1 VRGATPHKL
10 WSGLSREFRSGVSE
24 GDVRD
29 FLDQMLMLLL
39 NAEIYD
45 PRLVGRRHLLIA
57 AGKILWMGQQPPQL
71 DDSLAVEVSDL
82 EGLRV
87 IPGIIDG
94 HAHITGGGGES
105 GYSSRIPPLP
115 LQRFTRAGVTTVVG
129 LLGTDDVTRNTA
141 TLVAGARGLREEG
154 LSAYCH
160 TGGYHVPP
168 ITLTG
173 SVRSDIVHIDPIIGV
188 GEVAIS
194 DHRSSQPTLDELLR
208 IAGDAHVAG
217 MMTGKAGI
225 VHLHLGDGERGLQLV
240 RQALDKSEIPAR
252 VFNPTHVNRRRELF
266 DEALSLAE
274 RGCSVDVTAYP
285 VRDGDKGWSAEAAIG
300 RYLDS
305 GLPGERITVSSDGGG
320 CLPQFDADG
329 TLLHMDVGSP
339 GILADTLGKL
349 LDSGLALESVLPA
362 FTSNPARLLRLPHK
376 GTISVGADADLI
388 VLGEDASLRHVMA
401 LGRWH
406 VLDGVVMIKP
416 TIQVARE

>member
-1 VRGATPHKL
+1 
-10 WSGLSREFRSGVSE
+10 
-24 GDVRD
+24 
-29 FLDQMLMLLL
+29 MLTLLL
-39 NAEIYD
+39 DAEVYD
-45 PRLVGRRHLLIA
+45 PRPLGRRQLLIA
-57 AGKILWMGQQPPQL
+57 AGKILWMGEQPPQL
-71 DDSLAVEVSDL
+71 DDSLAVDVTDL
-82 EGLRV
+82 GGQRV
-87 IPGIIDG
+87 IPGFIDG

-115 LQRFTRAGVTTVVG
+115 LHRFTRAGVTTVVG

-141 TLVAGARGLREEG
+141 SLVAAARGLREDG

-173 SVRSDIVHIDPIIGV
+173 SVRGDIVHIDPIIGV

-240 RQALDKSEIPAR
+240 RQALDESEIPAR
-252 VFNPTHVNRRRELF
+252 VFNPTHVNRRR
-266 DEALSLAE
+266 DEASSLAE

-285 VRDGDKGWSAEAAIG
+285 VREGDKGWSAEEAIS

-305 GLPGERITVSSDGGG
+305 GLPAERITVSSDGGG

-339 GILADTLGKL
+339 GILVDTLSKL
-349 LDSGLALESVLPA
+349 LDDGLALERVLPA
-362 FTSNPARLLRLPHK
+362 FTSNPARLLRLGHK
-376 GTISVGADADLI
+376 GTISVGADADLV
-388 VLGEDASLRHVMA
+388 VLGDDASVRHVMA

-406 VLDGVVMIKP
+406 VLDGEVMIKP
-416 TIQVARE
+416 TIQETRG

>member
-1 VRGATPHKL
+1 MPPQN
-10 WSGLSREFRSGVSE
+10 
-24 GDVRD
+24 
-29 FLDQMLMLLL
+29 LDPQPMLTLLL
-39 NAEIYD
+39 NAEVYD
-45 PRLVGRRHLLIA
+45 PRPLGTRYLLVA
-57 AGKILWMGQQPPQL
+57 AGKILWMGEQRPQL
-71 DDSLAVEVSDL
+71 DASLAVEMRDL
-82 EGLRV
+82 GGQRL

-141 TLVAGARGLREEG
+141 SLVAGARGLREEG

-173 SVRSDIVHIDPIIGV
+173 GVRSDIVHIDPIIGV

-208 IAGDAHVAG
+208 IAADAHVAG

-240 RQALDKSEIPAR
+240 RQALDQSEIPAR

-266 DEALSLAE
+266 DEALAVAE
-274 RGCSVDVTAYP
+274 RGCSIDVTAYP
-285 VRDGDKGWSAEAAIG
+285 VREGHREDNTGWSAEEAVI

-305 GLPGERITVSSDGGG
+305 GLPDQRITVSSDGGG

-329 TLLHMDVGSP
+329 ALLHMDVGSP

-349 LDSGLALESVLPA
+349 LAGGMALERVLPA
-362 FTSNPARLLRLPHK
+362 FTSNPARLLRLHHK
-376 GTISVGADADLI
+376 GTIRPGADADLV
-388 VLGEDASLRHVMA
+388 VLGEDASVRHVMA
-401 LGRWH
+401 RGRWH
-406 VLDGVVMIKP
+406 LLDGEVMIRS
-416 TIQVARE
+416 TIQATSEDRDE